1 VRLQPTTAFLAQR
14 KTSVRGNLSRLR
26 RLGPRAP
33 FMSPNSR
40 SLLSWAGR
48 SVC

>member
-14 KTSVRGNLSRLR
+14 KTSVRGNLGRLR
-26 RLGPRAP
+26 RLGPGAP

-40 SLLSWAGR
+40 SLLSLVER
-48 SVC
+48 LMC